1 MYGRLDRWWWTV
13 TGIVLVI
20 WALQIYPSVN
30 LIPAATAAVVIFGLW
45 GLGTVVA
52 SLTPVLVRRAPAA
65 GAPAADGDADADA
78 EDGRSAGPDQAS
90 TLWHRADAWA
100 RTDGAR
106 WLGVI
111 MPWVT
116 AVMVVLAFVVWA
128 YLQVRTVPG
137 YGTDELAFNQ
147 YAAMLANHGLN
158 PYTHSM
164 APSFGIFRVSPNGYT
179 FNLNGTPVTS
189 FSYPALAFQI
199 YQPFLALGTGLQ
211 TGVIVN
217 VAAWSASILA
227 LFALLPRSL
236 RAAALVVGSLS
247 TYVGFAVGG
256 VTDAV
261 YIPLLIGAAYHWYR
275 FASQRGPR
283 AWIGPV
289 LFGLAMAMK
298 QTPWF
303 ILPFVLAGIAGQ
315 VRVNRGTWGFAAA
328 GRYLAIALAAFAV
341 PNAIYIIHSPHAW
354 LSGLLTP
361 FSSHTVPAGQGL
373 IGLSLFARIG
383 GGSLTAYSV
392 TAAVTFVALWCV
404 YVASYPRV
412 RTWTFVVPALAL
424 FFATRSFSS
433 YLVILLPLG
442 LLAAATDDDVGV
454 APVEVDASGAPA
466 APVSAGSRVRKPDGP
481 WRYWPAVAAG
491 GLVAVAV
498 SVVVTLSA
506 PAPLSIQITGIHT
519 TGQVATV
526 EQISVRVQNRSG
538 AAVRPSFTVASGGV
552 ISAFW
557 PTAGHAGPIPAHG
570 SAAFTLLSPNYS
582 AQPGVG
588 GGFNVTAFTEQPA
601 TVSTSAAFH
610 PIPWHIG
617 LTPNGLSAPVALG
630 APVTLHAQL
639 LDQFNR
645 PVRRPDV
652 SIIMDQSI
660 YSQQGLVFGTASING
675 TAPGTTPVVALTDP
689 SGGTTFVIRNTKLQA
704 DPTYFEANLLNRQDG
719 YPYGYSEIV
728 PIRFVRP

>member
-20 WALQIYPSVN
+20 WALQIYPAVN
-30 LIPAATAAVVIFGLW
+30 LIPAVTVAVVIIGLW

-52 SLTPVLVRRAPAA
+52 SLTPVLVPPVQVDRT
-65 GAPAADGDADADA
+65 DDDAD
-78 EDGRSAGPDQAS
+78 DGPPAGPPMP
-90 TLWHRADAWA
+90 WHRTLSWT

-106 WLGVI
+106 WLAAG
-111 MPWVT
+111 MPWAT
-116 AVMVVLAFVVWA
+116 AIMVVLAFVIWA
-128 YLQVRTVPG
+128 YTQVRTVPG

-189 FSYPALAFQI
+189 FSYPSLAFQI

-227 LFALLPRSL
+227 LFALLPRSV

-256 VTDAV
+256 VTDAIFV
-261 YIPLLIGAAYHWYR
+261 PLLIGAAYHWYR
-275 FASQRGPR
+275 FASERGPR
-283 AWIGPV
+283 AWLGPV
-289 LFGLAMAMK
+289 LFGLAMAVK

-328 GRYLAIALAAFAV
+328 GRYLGIALVAFAV

-354 LSGLLTP
+354 LSGLFTP

-373 IGLSLFARIG
+373 VGLSLFTRLG
-383 GGSLTAYSV
+383 GGSLTAYTV

-404 YVASYPRV
+404 YVASFPRL

-454 APVEVDASGAPA
+454 AAGDRDPSGAAPLSPA
-466 APVSAGSRVRKPDGP
+466 GAGSRVRKPDGP

-491 GLVAVAV
+491 GVVAVV
-498 SVVVTLSA
+498 ISVVVTLA
-506 PAPLSIQITGIHT
+506 VPPPLSIQITGIHT
-519 TGQVATV
+519 TGQVGTV
-526 EQISVRVQNRSG
+526 ERISVRVQNRSG
-538 AAVRPSFTVASGGV
+538 SAVRPSFTVASGGV

-557 PTAGHAGPIPAHG
+557 STTGHAGPIPAHG
-570 SAAFTLLSPNYS
+570 SAAFTLLSPNYT
-582 AQPGVG
+582 AQPELA
-588 GGFNVTAFTEQPA
+588 GGFNVTAFTQQPA

-610 PIPWHIG
+610 PIPWHVG
-617 LTPNGLSAPVALG
+617 LTPTGISAPVALG
-630 APVTLHAQL
+630 APVRLRAQL

-660 YSQQGLVFGTASING
+660 YSQQGLTFGTASING
-675 TAPGTTPVVALTDP
+675 TAPGTTPVVALTGP
-689 SGGTTFVIRNTKLQA
+689 SGGTTFVISNTKSQA

-728 PIRFVRP
+728 PIRFARR

>member
-13 TGIVLVI
+13 TGIILVI
-20 WALQIYPSVN
+20 WALQIYPAVS
-30 LIPAATAAVVIFGLW
+30 LIPDVTAAVVIIGLW

-52 SLTPVLVRRAPAA
+52 SLTPALVPRATADPPGAGTDVDPPGPWRRA
-65 GAPAADGDADADA
+65 G
-78 EDGRSAGPDQAS
+78 
-90 TLWHRADAWA
+90 TWA
-100 RTDGAR
+100 RNDGAR
-106 WLGVI
+106 WLGII
-111 MPWVT
+111 MPWAT
-116 AVMVVLAFVVWA
+116 AIMVVLAFAIWA
-128 YLQVRTVPG
+128 YTQVRSVPG

-189 FSYPALAFQI
+189 FSYPSLAFQI

-217 VAAWSASILA
+217 VAAWSASIIA
-227 LFALLPRSL
+227 LFALLPRSV

-275 FASQRGPR
+275 FAYQRGPR
-283 AWIGPV
+283 AWLGPV

-298 QTPWF
+298 QTSWF

-315 VRVNRGTWGFAAA
+315 VRVRRGTWGFAAA
-328 GRYLAIALAAFAV
+328 GRYLGIALVAFGV
-341 PNAIYIIHSPHAW
+341 PNAIYIIHSPNAW

-373 IGLSLFARIG
+373 VGLSLFMRLG
-383 GGSLTAYSV
+383 GGSLTAYTV
-392 TAAVTFVALWCV
+392 TAAVAFVALWCV
-404 YVASYPRV
+404 YVASFPRL

-454 APVEVDASGAPA
+454 APVAADLAVGSSGSRATGPA
-466 APVSAGSRVRKPDGP
+466 GSRSRVRKPEGP
-481 WRYWPAVAAG
+481 WRYWPAVAVGAG
-491 GLVAVAV
+491 AAVAISVAV
-498 SVVVTLSA
+498 TLTV
-506 PAPLSIQITGIHT
+506 PAPLSVQITGIRT
-519 TGQVATV
+519 TGQVGTV
-526 EQISVRVQNRSG
+526 DRISVRVQNRSG
-538 AAVRPSFTVASGGV
+538 AAVRPSFTVASDGV

-557 PTAGHAGPIPAHG
+557 STAGHVGPIPAHG

-582 AQPGVG
+582 AQPGLAT
-588 GGFNVTAFTEQPA
+588 GFNVTAFTQQPA
-601 TVSTSAAFH
+601 TISTSAAFH
-610 PIPWHIG
+610 PILWHVG
-617 LTPNGLSAPVALG
+617 LTPNGISAPVAVG
-630 APVTLHAQL
+630 APVTLRAQL
-639 LDQFNR
+639 LDQYNR

-652 SIIMDQSI
+652 GIVMDQSI
-660 YSQQGLVFGTASING
+660 YAQQGLIFGTASING
-675 TAPGTTPVVALTDP
+675 TAPGTTPVVGITDP
-689 SGGTTFVIRNTKLQA
+689 SGGTTFVIRNLKSQA
-704 DPTYFEANLLNRQDG
+704 DPTYFEANLINRQGG

-728 PIRFVRP
+728 PIRFTRP